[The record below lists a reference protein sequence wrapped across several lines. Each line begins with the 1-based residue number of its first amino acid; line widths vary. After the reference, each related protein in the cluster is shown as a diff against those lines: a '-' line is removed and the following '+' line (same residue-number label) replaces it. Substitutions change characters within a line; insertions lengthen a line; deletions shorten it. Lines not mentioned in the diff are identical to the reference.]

1 MINSRFSI
9 VVIVGL
15 VFVVLG
21 LSAFTVGERELAIK
35 LQVGRVVQAN
45 YDPGLHFKIPVYQ
58 TVRKFPS
65 QILKIDDAPQ
75 RVFTLERTA
84 MTVDYFVKW
93 RIVDEVP
100 FYTSTGGSQAVAM
113 DRLRE
118 IIKNSIVTEF
128 GKRTIVE
135 AISVERVA
143 LMRDMLENAA
153 ETAQGLGIE
162 VVDFRVKQVE
172 FVAEVRNSVYRQ
184 MREERA
190 RVAAETR
197 SEGEEAAEL
206 IRSTADKDRTVL
218 MANAYRD
225 GQIIRGEGDAKAADI
240 YARAYNKDAEF
251 YAFYRSITAYKN
263 SMGKAGDL
271 LSSRACCH
279 SYRRENIVSW
289 WRKSHNWETIT
300 SGR

>member
-9 VVIVGL
+9 VVIVGF
-15 VFVVLG
+15 VFVLIG

-35 LQVGRVVQAN
+35 LQVGKVVEAN
-45 YDPGLHFKIPVYQ
+45 YEPGIHFKIPVYQ

-100 FYTSTGGSQAVAM
+100 FYTSTGGLQEVAL

-118 IIKNSIVTEF
+118 IVKNSIVTEF
-128 GKRTIVE
+128 GKRTIQE
-135 AISVERVA
+135 AISVERVE
-143 LMRDMLENAA
+143 LMREMRENAD
-153 ETAQGLGIE
+153 ETAKGLGIE

-172 FVAEVRNSVYRQ
+172 FIADVRNSVYNQ

-190 RVAAETR
+190 RVAAQTR

-206 IRSTADKDRTVL
+206 IKSTADKDRTVL
-218 MANAYRD
+218 LANAYRD

-240 YARAYNKDAEF
+240 YARAYNRDAEF
-251 YAFYRSITAYKN
+251 YAFYRSIAAYRK
-263 SMGKAGDL
+263 SMGNAGDL
-271 LSSRACCH
+271 LVLDPNNEFFRYLNQSSG
-279 SYRRENIVSW
+279 EQ
-289 WRKSHNWETIT
+289 
-300 SGR
+300 

>member
-1 MINSRFSI
+1 MNNSRFSV
-9 VVIVGL
+9 VVIVGI
-15 VFVVLG
+15 VFVLIG

-35 LQVGRVVQAN
+35 LQVGKVVQAN
-45 YDPGLHFKIPVYQ
+45 YEPGLHFKIPVYQ

-93 RIVDEVP
+93 RIIDEVP
-100 FYTSTGGSQAVAM
+100 FYTSTGGLQEVAL

-118 IIKNSIVTEF
+118 IVKNSIVTEF
-128 GKRTIVE
+128 GKRTIQE
-135 AISVERVA
+135 AISVERVE
-143 LMRDMLENAA
+143 LMRKMRENAD
-153 ETAQGLGIE
+153 ETAKGLGIE

-172 FVAEVRNSVYRQ
+172 FISEVRQSVYNQ

-206 IRSTADKDRTVL
+206 IKSTADKDRTVL
-218 MANAYRD
+218 LANAYRD
-225 GQIIRGEGDAKAADI
+225 GQIIRGEGDARAAEI
-240 YARAYNKDAEF
+240 YASAYNKDAEF
-251 YAFYRSITAYKN
+251 YAFYRSITAYKK

-271 LSSRACCH
+271 LVLDPNNEFFRYLNQSSG
-279 SYRRENIVSW
+279 EQ
-289 WRKSHNWETIT
+289 
-300 SGR
+300 